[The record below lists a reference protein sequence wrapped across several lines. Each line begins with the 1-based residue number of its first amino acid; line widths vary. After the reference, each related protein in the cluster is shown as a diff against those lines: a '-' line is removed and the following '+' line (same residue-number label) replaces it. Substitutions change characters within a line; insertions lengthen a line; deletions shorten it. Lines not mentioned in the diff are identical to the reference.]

1 VTSLN
6 KFISTLI
13 KGAISL
19 GLIAL
24 FFYQVDWQDILAT
37 AKTAQA
43 AYLALAVLMFVLS
56 NFLGAI
62 QWHALLQLQK
72 IDLPFKQVLALYFV
86 GVFFN
91 NFMVGNVGGDAVR
104 IYDLKRLTG
113 RGISGFAA
121 TFLDRFIG
129 LFVLSSFSVIAF
141 AFSPQLWQS
150 ALVLPILSLGGGL
163 CAVLC
168 FGFSGRLSDLVV
180 QLCHRLLPSKVAGF
194 VSDIRDCFQIYR
206 RAYAVLVRVGLLA
219 CGVQLS
225 RVGVYFTVGLAL
237 GQSVAFVHYLTF
249 IPLIAIVAA
258 VPISFGGIGV
268 RENMGALLF
277 GQVGMAAPVALTL
290 MFFGYLTGIVASLMG
305 GIMFVLRKTSHPH
318 REEAS

>member
-1 VTSLN
+1 M
-6 KFISTLI
+6 KKIMSTLL

-24 FFYQVDWQDILAT
+24 FFYQVDWQDILVT
-37 AKTAQA
+37 AKTAQTF
-43 AYLALAVLMFVLS
+43 YLIAAVLMFGLS
-56 NFLGAI
+56 NLLGAV
-62 QWHALLQLQK
+62 QWHALLQLQE
-72 IDLPFKQVLALYFV
+72 IVLPFRKVLTLYFI

-104 IYDLKRLTG
+104 VYDLKRLTG

-129 LFVLSSFSVIAF
+129 LFVLSCFSVVAF
-141 AFSPQLWQS
+141 VFSPQLWQS
-150 ALVLPILSLGGGL
+150 ALVLPIVSLGGGL

-168 FGFSGRLSDLVV
+168 FGFSGRLSDLGVRFC
-180 QLCHRLLPSKVAGF
+180 QRLLPEKVASI
-194 VSDIRDCFQIYR
+194 VRDIRDCFQMYR
-206 RAYAVLVRVGLLA
+206 RAYTVLARVGVLA

-225 RVGVYFTVGLAL
+225 RVGVYFTVGVAL
-237 GQSVAFVHYLTF
+237 GQSVDFIHYLTF

-277 GQVGMAAPVALTL
+277 GQVGMLPAVALTM
-290 MFFGYLTGIVASLMG
+290 MFFGYLAGIIASLVG
-305 GIMFVLRKTSHPH
+305 GIMFVLRKTSNSDP
-318 REEAS
+318 AAA